1 MYWLLLLFRH
11 LHVICLVGLILLLQ
25 LRLVGVHTV
34 ATTASLKRLTSGLKS
49 VAILRRLLI
58 SVSDVVIDE

>member
-34 ATTASLKRLTSGLKS
+34 ATASLKRLTSGLKS